1 MSHLVDW
8 TTIEKSIYHS
18 DSGVS
23 GAFALDESVD
33 NYDEVKIY
41 FHPDD
46 AGKPQ
51 GCAIARKGHYD
62 RISLMVTRAFGG
74 GSPYAC
80 IWMSSIT
87 LSGTSATRPDGTLRW
102 NSTWGTSNIN
112 ANSSSPIYIDEIV
125 GIKHS

>member
-1 MSHLVDW
+1 MSRLVDW

-23 GAFALDESVD
+23 GTFALDESVD

-62 RISLMVTRAFGG
+62 RISLVIARPFSGN
-74 GSPYAC
+74 SPYAC
-80 IWMSSIT
+80 LWMSTLT

-102 NSTWGTSNIN
+102 NSTWG
-112 ANSSSPIYIDEIV
+112 NSDIYTNNLSPIYIDEVI